1 MIGSLSGTVL
11 GCFDNQ
17 IIISTASGVGYLVR
31 VSSQKIYSIQDTANL
46 FIYHSQKED
55 AVNLYGFEILED
67 REWVEKL
74 LRVSGVGPKMASL
87 IIHTLGFEEVAQAI
101 FESNAAKLQTVKG
114 LGGKTAKKIVLELKG
129 ATTDL
134 DEIQSKEKGGKLTK
148 DMQQFIDTLV
158 NLGYSKN
165 QAQNLLSTLKN
176 EGQWQDGDVAQMI
189 KHGLK
194 QVSR

>member
-129 ATTDL
+129 ATIDL

-194 QVSR
+194 HVSR